1 MDCDF
6 LIKFASNNTNET
18 KFETSSGKF
27 QIIDECDLTKI
38 LSGIKIYKTI

>member
-6 LIKFASNNTNET
+6 LIKFASTNTNET

-27 QIIDECDLTKI
+27 QICDLTKI